1 MVDLESLELLKLEVL
16 HRNLQHELTPGLGP
30 GLHTELE
37 LVEEDRHQIPADLH
51 TV

>member
-1 MVDLESLELLKLEVL
+1 MNLESLQLLKLEIL